1 MGVAWVMQAAR
12 RTHEIHG
19 RPMAIFE
26 SWAGMCSIW
35 DFRPPRPP
43 TNLRLPPANFRPA
56 PGGTSNPSSS
66 VWVRQTCWQTS
77 TQYGIFK
84 TWMLTWHSGSLGK
97 TSQTYGRALDIL
109 RGGAGM
115 SLHKGLLIH
124 DCALGKIVFA
134 PGTPLMY

>member
-1 MGVAWVMQAAR
+1 MGVAWVVQAAR

-35 DFRPPRPP
+35 DFRPPC
-43 TNLRLPPANFRPA
+43 
-56 PGGTSNPSSS
+56 G
-66 VWVRQTCWQTS
+66 WVLQTCGQTS

-84 TWMLTWHSGSLGK
+84 TWTLDWHSGSLGK

-109 RGGAGM
+109 RGWAGM
-115 SLHKGLLIH
+115 SLHIGLLIH